1 MAVVPAEDKP
11 DFNLTATTAM
21 SVNRSTDI
29 RPFSPF
35 DNDHESEMQAF
46 VHQHLLRLLSPLTDN
61 VRSLQADL
69 QDLKYSFSKKAYEI
83 GASTA
88 KLTEHDLR
96 LSTVANNWN
105 ESLSNMSKMKSD
117 LFQMIELQAKAN
129 RERCDASLLKVDEEL
144 RRFTEELHLTK
155 KSCDIQVDK
164 ALQETKDVYKVLAEH
179 DSKISRLQEYS
190 EYLNHCQ
197 LGMSS
202 RLEKSKQL
210 GDDTH
215 QQLQKYMSS
224 STSQG
229 EELKRTS
236 SRLQNRIE
244 SLETRVYKNK
254 QDAFHLSADI
264 KATNASLAE
273 LHRAMNGFITD
284 SSLGIETTATPDENS
299 TSLSMKTVVDR
310 LAEELKTTK
319 KELELLTSNM
329 HEKIVAQLKELQA
342 TVLKDSTRINEQG
355 AAAESMKSSL
365 MDYAGQVKQIQKKVQ
380 DQGSSQERLK
390 QDLDSFDTSMKGLS
404 SSFEDLRQK
413 LEAHS
418 VEFAMMDERMKT
430 DEAFLEATRSG
441 LNSVSGKL
449 NSTNEDVT
457 GVISRLNVCHDYLAG
472 IGRGLQEAQRRAHAG
487 QDGML
492 PHKDPDKSN
501 FLPTLPSLPTNLPRK
516 PPIL

>member
-1 MAVVPAEDKP
+1 MAVPTEDKL

-21 SVNRSTDI
+21 SEYCSTNLH
-29 RPFSPF
+29 PFSAF
-35 DNDHESEMQAF
+35 GNDHESEMQAF
-46 VHQHLLRLLSPLTDN
+46 VHQHLLRLLSPLTDH

-69 QDLKYSFSKKAYEI
+69 QDLKQSFSQKAWEI

-96 LSTVANNWN
+96 LCTVANNWN
-105 ESLSNMSKMKSD
+105 ESLSNMTKMKSD
-117 LFQMIELQAKAN
+117 LFQMLDLQAKAN
-129 RERCDASLLKVDEEL
+129 RERCDANLLKVDEEL

-155 KSCDIQVDK
+155 KSCDVQVEK

-179 DSKISRLQEYS
+179 DSKITRLQEYS

-224 STSQG
+224 STSQI

-244 SLETRVYKNK
+244 SLETRVYKNN

-264 KATNASLAE
+264 KATNASLVE
-273 LHRAMNGFITD
+273 LQRAMNGFVTD
-284 SSLGIETTATPDENS
+284 SSLGMESSATPDQHS
-299 TSLSMKTVVDR
+299 TALSMKSVVDR
-310 LAEELKTTK
+310 LAEDLKT
-319 KELELLTSNM
+319 SR
-329 HEKIVAQLKELQA
+329 KELQLLTTHVNEKILVQLKALEA
-342 TVLKDSTRINEQG
+342 TVVNDSTRINEQG

-365 MDYAGQVKQIQKKVQ
+365 TEYAGQVKRIQKKLE
-380 DQGSSQERLK
+380 DQGSTQERLK
-390 QDLDSFDTSMKGLS
+390 QDLDSFDASMKGLS
-404 SSFEDLRQK
+404 SSCEDLRQK
-413 LEAHS
+413 LDAHS
-418 VEFAMMDERMKT
+418 IEFALMDGRLKT
-430 DEAFLEATRSG
+430 DEGLIEASRSG
-441 LNSVSGKL
+441 LNSLSGQL
-449 NSTNEDVT
+449 STTNEDVT
-457 GVISRLNVCHDYLAG
+457 NVISRLNVCHDYLAG
-472 IGRGLQEAQRRAHAG
+472 VGRGLQEAQRRAQAG

-492 PHKDPDKSN
+492 PHKDPDKSSL
-501 FLPTLPSLPTNLPRK
+501 LPTLPSLPTNLLRK